1 MDPLR
6 LSQIDEA
13 SLSSL
18 DSDPLSTA
26 QHVQSYR
33 PPDQPKSRQN
43 STASVPE
50 PWAAD
55 NSKSPDPHPR
65 RNSGFRRRRSTLT
78 SWLKRAVSEEALQE
92 PSSRRLTRQF
102 TQQTAPGTSPF
113 YVDGLI
119 PSSAND
125 ANEEVISAVLNSDAS
140 DSESD
145 HDDASQ
151 TASLAR
157 EPTITKLTSIRRQ
170 VTNEV
175 KDKLTKIGFFDP
187 KFNKIKTVL
196 HFVKGYAFITG
207 VIMAIYSL
215 YWGAMYHRNSRLRS
229 FHFWVVVDEDDL
241 LSQYVVEATKM
252 MPLIGTWLAKPYQT
266 ISNDTSQLHSI
277 LAHKVYRQ
285 QIWGAVLVQPGAGSR
300 YLEALQNGTS
310 FNTSDV
316 VEVIYE
322 TGRDY
327 VAESSYFTR
336 GFAQLQTFFT
346 EIQPNMTAR
355 LLEELSDEQK
365 LDIRSRVPASAVA
378 ATVCVFPAVPQ
389 QNRVTAQRQLFFGVP
404 ADLVAGNLPG
414 ARARVHAG
422 AGFLPDRHIHGVP
435 TQGGVPHLLARVV
448 PGPLVA
454 RRCQRE
460 HKHFF
465 AGRQTEPD
473 SYVDVFLDGVEHRPH
488 ILPTQLESEI
498 LSLWIHDAYKERL
511 RPVQNAAVQHVQA
524 RQHAAQRVR
533 PDRLGRGHQ
542 LPAAVHNEVLYQGQ
556 RAGEQEEVATAQED
570 QTAA

>member
-187 KFNKIKTVL
+187 KFNKIKTPCTT
-196 HFVKGYAFITG
+196 A
-207 VIMAIYSL
+207 
-215 YWGAMYHRNSRLRS
+215 
-229 FHFWVVVDEDDL
+229 
-241 LSQYVVEATKM
+241 
-252 MPLIGTWLAKPYQT
+252 
-266 ISNDTSQLHSI
+266 
-277 LAHKVYRQ
+277 
-285 QIWGAVLVQPGAGSR
+285 
-300 YLEALQNGTS
+300 
-310 FNTSDV
+310 
-316 VEVIYE
+316 
-322 TGRDY
+322 
-327 VAESSYFTR
+327 TR
-336 GFAQLQTFFT
+336 G
-346 EIQPNMTAR
+346 
-355 LLEELSDEQK
+355 
-365 LDIRSRVPASAVA
+365 
-378 ATVCVFPAVPQ
+378 
-389 QNRVTAQRQLFFGVP
+389 
-404 ADLVAGNLPG
+404 
-414 ARARVHAG
+414 
-422 AGFLPDRHIHGVP
+422 
-435 TQGGVPHLLARVV
+435 
-448 PGPLVA
+448 
-454 RRCQRE
+454 
-460 HKHFF
+460 
-465 AGRQTEPD
+465 
-473 SYVDVFLDGVEHRPH
+473 
-488 ILPTQLESEI
+488 
-498 LSLWIHDAYKERL
+498 
-511 RPVQNAAVQHVQA
+511 
-524 RQHAAQRVR
+524 
-533 PDRLGRGHQ
+533 
-542 LPAAVHNEVLYQGQ
+542 
-556 RAGEQEEVATAQED
+556 
-570 QTAA
+570 

>member
-145 HDDASQ
+145 QDDASQ

-266 ISNDTSQLHSI
+266 ISNDT
-277 LAHKVYRQ
+277 
-285 QIWGAVLVQPGAGSR
+285 
-300 YLEALQNGTS
+300 
-310 FNTSDV
+310 
-316 VEVIYE
+316 
-322 TGRDY
+322 
-327 VAESSYFTR
+327 
-336 GFAQLQTFFT
+336 
-346 EIQPNMTAR
+346 
-355 LLEELSDEQK
+355 
-365 LDIRSRVPASAVA
+365 IRSRVPASAVA

-389 QNRVTAQRQLFFGVP
+389 QNCVAAQRQLFFGVP

-448 PGPLVA
+448 PGPVVA

-460 HKHFF
+460 HKHLS